1 MGATASIT
9 VPAEAAE
16 LGRLFGFLGG
26 FWEAHDLPPGDAMR
40 FELCL
45 EEVFVNVVTHG
56 IDGVAPP
63 AGHDAHPV
71 TVSLALDGDRVEMV
85 VEDHG
90 MEFDP
95 LAQDEV
101 DTDAPMEERGI
112 GGLGIHFVKTLMQ
125 ENRYERSGDRNRLV
139 MVGVLDRG

>member
-9 VPAEAAE
+9 VPAEAAA
-16 LGRLFGFLGG
+16 LGRLVGFLGA
-26 FWEAHDLPPGDAMR
+26 FWEAHDLPLADTMR

-56 IDGVAPP
+56 IEGVAPP
-63 AGHDAHPV
+63 PGHDAHPV
-71 TVSLALDGDRVEMV
+71 TVALDLDGDRLAMV

-95 LAQDEV
+95 LAQDAV

-112 GGLGIHFVKTLMQ
+112 GGLGIHLVKTLMQ
-125 ENRYERSGDRNRLV
+125 ESRYERSGDRNRLV